1 MDYNVTFRKKNK
13 GFQFIISYKDLN
25 GKWKQKS
32 KQGFKTQKEAKPI
45 IAKIIKE
52 LEKASKNKLVEDFD
66 KYTFKDVVKIYLD
79 HNSLYK
85 EHNTIKGYKNCFN
98 NFSDLNEE
106 KIKDIERP
114 DIQAIFDI
122 LIKRKLKPETIKVY
136 FRRINTL
143 FKYAKN
149 DLNLII
155 KLPTEGIQIPK
166 RKADSNKKALTKNE
180 LAELMNDLKDNRFYM
195 VAYIAANTGM
205 RLGEIL
211 GLTWNNVNFKTAT
224 ITVDKQWKVLK
235 NSKLGFG
242 PLKSKNSL
250 RNIPMSQNF
259 ISELKKYKRTAVT
272 DTNNRVVPFNHNAI
286 SKHLNPELRR
296 FAGISM
302 HELRH
307 TYATMLISNGVDFK
321 TAAEILGHDVKQT
334 MATYSHVN
342 DDMMKKAQNI
352 IENIF

>member
-1 MDYNVTFRKKNK
+1 
-13 GFQFIISYKDLN
+13 
-25 GKWKQKS
+25 
-32 KQGFKTQKEAKPI
+32 
-45 IAKIIKE
+45 
-52 LEKASKNKLVEDFD
+52 
-66 KYTFKDVVKIYLD
+66 
-79 HNSLYK
+79 
-85 EHNTIKGYKNCFN
+85 
-98 NFSDLNEE
+98 
-106 KIKDIERP
+106 
-114 DIQAIFDI
+114 
-122 LIKRKLKPETIKVY
+122 
-136 FRRINTL
+136 
-143 FKYAKN
+143 
-149 DLNLII
+149 
-155 KLPTEGIQIPK
+155 
-166 RKADSNKKALTKNE
+166 
-180 LAELMNDLKDNRFYM
+180 MNDLKDNRFYM

-211 GLTWNNVNFKTAT
+211 GLTWNDVNFKTAT